1 MFLLSPIELE
11 YGVFFKNVV
20 GIFLKRNLNMFH
32 LDVGDGKFINR
43 KLDVSQKIKYIKKIS
58 NKNIVYM
65 HLMVKNLN
73 QAKIFN
79 KYIQHYC
86 KLGADYIGLHRQSFK
101 NLKSLE
107 VVMSKIINLQK
118 KPGLVIEINEE
129 LDEDILEIIL
139 KYKIEWLVFMG
150 VPVGYGGQLFNKS
163 IIPNILKSQEF
174 ISKHN
179 LKIKIEVD
187 GGLTQAVLKLLKNY
201 NINNFSGWS
210 IINAKEPSE
219 IEKKL
224 DLVLKII

>member
-1 MFLLSPIELE
+1 
-11 YGVFFKNVV
+11 
-20 GIFLKRNLNMFH
+20 MFH

-73 QAKIFN
+73 QTKIFN
-79 KYIQHYC
+79 KYIRNYC

-107 VVMSKIINLQK
+107 EVMSKIINLQK
-118 KPGLVIEINEE
+118 KPGLVIEINED
-129 LDEDILEIIL
+129 LDEVIFEIIL
-139 KYKIEWLVFMG
+139 KYRIEWLVFMG
-150 VPVGYGGQLFNKS
+150 VPVGYGGQIFNKS
-163 IIPNILKSQEF
+163 VIPNILKAQEF

-179 LKIKIEVD
+179 LKITIEVD
-187 GGLTQAVLKLLKNY
+187 GGLTQEVLKLLRNY
-201 NINNFSGWS
+201 NINNYSGWS
-210 IINAKEPSE
+210 IINAKTPAE
-219 IEKKL
+219 IGKKL